1 MAASCRCWKC
11 WRCSRS
17 TKRASCS
24 FSPPDQKVPIFAITY
39 ALSLEKIYIYLN
51 EQRTRHPR
59 ARSRWPVQAQRHVQ
73 GYLRRTPAP
82 GNSHP
87 TQLAKKLSISIRDL
101 IVTREDHKPI
111 SVSEGNKLGD
121 IPYFV
126 DGAVLNVASKN
137 PKKEPLH
144 SGIKASDIEYLSL
157 YEGIATSLRSAITRR
172 EANA

>member
-59 ARSRWPVQAQRHVQ
+59 ARSR
-73 GYLRRTPAP
+73 YLRRTPAP